1 MKKEKTEVA
10 VVDDNPFIT
19 SKIVNNL
26 EKLMTQV
33 TSDDVNPSTV
43 NAACQCAEKITDLFK
58 LHLELEKHKLKAK
71 LMSSKMSDFDD

>member
-1 MKKEKTEVA
+1 MKNQNEVA
-10 VVDDNPFIT
+10 VKEDNPFIT

-26 EKLMTQV
+26 EHLMTQV
-33 TSDDVNPSTV
+33 TSQEVNPSTV

-71 LMSSKMSDFDD
+71 LMTDKIDD

>member
-1 MKKEKTEVA
+1 MKKENTVA
-10 VVDDNPFIT
+10 KVDNDNPFIT

-26 EKLMTQV
+26 EHLMTQV
-33 TSDDVNPSTV
+33 TSQEVNPSTV

-71 LMSSKMSDFDD
+71 LMTDKIDD